1 MQNVKTTESRG
12 DVVFQST
19 LETRP
24 GGLTLAIAD
33 LVEDVIY
40 AGTPIGVDSSTKLG
54 HIVKCAEM
62 QATATDSA
70 TDYRVIK
77 GHHFKVGDHICSA
90 EGAKAQTI
98 LTITTTET
106 DYDTITVGTTL
117 GVEVADGAW
126 LYQSASASQ
135 STGSDLKYDPIGL
148 IGEDHDVTSGDNI
161 LCSVVVR
168 GSVIKD
174 NLAPAVGTVITAK
187 LPLIRFVDF
196 I

>member
-1 MQNVKTTESRG
+1 MQNTQTTESRS
-12 DVVFQST
+12 DLAFQT
-19 LETRP
+19 KLETIP
-24 GGLTLAIAD
+24 GGRTVAIAD
-33 LVEDVIY
+33 VVEDILY

-62 QATATDSA
+62 QATATDAA

-77 GHHFKVGDHICSA
+77 GHNFKVGDHICSA

-98 LTITTTET
+98 LSITTTET

-117 GVEVADGAW
+117 GVEVAEGAW

-135 STGSDLKYDPIGL
+135 STGSDLKYDPEGL
-148 IGEDHDVTSGDNI
+148 IGEDIDMTASDNH
-161 LCSVVVR
+161 LVSVVVR
-168 GSVIKD
+168 GSAVKD
-174 NLAPAVGTVITAK
+174 NIPPIGTVITAK
-187 LPLIRFVDF
+187 LPLIRFVTL